1 MKTMD
6 FEESQKLD
14 NNSQYLKIQKAE
26 IKVPKYLFYFF
37 IPLIFII
44 ICFLF
49 YNKKVNVEKDKQSTV
64 DSFVKKLD
72 RNNFKS
78 LLNERKIFEM
88 NYSYEP
94 YMNID
99 KSISYDQNADII
111 YNKTGILN
119 ITKLD
124 YYYNGISK
132 DTSKL
137 NHIHI
142 SMGFDVNFIELSSI
156 AIASVLN
163 TSNPK
168 TYIHLHIMAI
178 DFSFIHMK
186 KIIQLKRFHDN
197 VDFIFYNSIQAEYDF
212 GERAKKEY
220 RGIGDYTRILA
231 PEIVNNTDRILIVDT
246 GDVIAQKDISEV
258 YNFDL
263 EDNYFAWILED
274 TAGNE
279 NADENK
285 FFRNNF
291 YPNTGICLINVKLW
305 RENGLYKKS
314 ILVSRAY
321 NILPC
326 PYQDIIFVVSDFK
339 FKYMPLKYNCKL
351 FFENDEQMKNRD
363 VNSKYIKKWIENQK
377 YTPYR
382 YSVEEILEAATDPVI
397 NHIYQEKIYKGVG
410 CNKLTI
416 QWIKYAITSGFYE
429 EIKKKYPIPFDT
441 CGHLL

>member
-1 MKTMD
+1 MKEID

-14 NNSQYLKIQKAE
+14 NNRENLKLQKV
-26 IKVPKYLFYFF
+26 KKNNLKDLFYFF
-37 IPLIFII
+37 IPLILII
-44 ICFLF
+44 IYFLF
-49 YNKKVNVEKDKQSTV
+49 FSKKGNLFKDKKNTD

-72 RNNFKS
+72 RNNFKNI
-78 LLNERKIFEM
+78 LNERKIFEM

-94 YMNID
+94 YMNLD

-111 YNKTGILN
+111 YDKTGILN

-124 YYYNGISK
+124 YYYSGILK

-163 TSNPK
+163 TSNPN

-178 DFSFIHMK
+178 DFSFKHMK
-186 KIIQLKRFHDN
+186 KIIQLKRLHDN
-197 VDFIFYNSIQAEYDF
+197 IDFIFYNSIQAEYDF

-220 RGIGDYTRILA
+220 RGIGDYTRILS

-263 EDNYFAWILED
+263 EDNIFGWILED

-305 RENGLYKKS
+305 RENNLYKKS

-321 NILPC
+321 HVLPC
-326 PYQDIIFVVSDFK
+326 PYQDIIFVISDFK

-363 VNSKYIKKWIENQK
+363 INSKYIKKWIENQK
-377 YTPYR
+377 YSPYR
-382 YSVEEILEAATDPVI
+382 YSVEEILEAAIDPVI

-429 EIKKKYPIPFDT
+429 EIKKKYPIPFDS
-441 CGHLL
+441 CEHLL

>member
-1 MKTMD
+1 MD
-6 FEESQKLD
+6 FEEAQNLD
-14 NNSQYLKIQKAE
+14 NNDQNLKIQKRR
-26 IKVPKYLFYFF
+26 IKILKYLFPFF
-37 IPLIFII
+37 IPLIFIL
-44 ICFLF
+44 ICLLLF
-49 YNKKVNVEKDKQSTV
+49 SNKEKKDKNKQIIV
-64 DSFVKKLD
+64 NSFVKKLD

-78 LLNERKIFEM
+78 ILNERRIFEM

-124 YYYNGISK
+124 YYYNGIFK
-132 DTSKL
+132 DTSNL

-156 AIASVLN
+156 AIASVFN
-163 TSNPK
+163 TSYPN

-178 DFSFIHMK
+178 NFSFIHMK
-186 KIIQLKRFHDN
+186 KIIQLKRFHEN

-212 GERAKKEY
+212 GERASKEY

-231 PEIVNNTDRILIVDT
+231 PEIVNDTDRILIVDT

-263 EDNYFAWILED
+263 GDNYFAWILED

-279 NADENK
+279 YADENK

-305 RENGLYKKS
+305 RENDLYKKS
-314 ILVSRAY
+314 ILVSRSY
-321 NILPC
+321 HILPC

-351 FFENDEQMKNRD
+351 FFETDEQMKNKD
-363 VNSKYIKKWIENQK
+363 VNSKYIKKWIDNQK
-377 YTPYR
+377 YSPYR
-382 YSVEEILEAATDPVI
+382 YSVEEILEAALDPVI

-416 QWIKYAITSGFYE
+416 QWLKYATTSGFYE
-429 EIKKKYPIPFDT
+429 EIKKKYPIPFET
-441 CGHLL
+441 CGHLI

>member
-1 MKTMD
+1 MD
-6 FEESQKLD
+6 FEIIQKLD
-14 NNSQYLKIQKAE
+14 NNSQFLKIQKAG
-26 IKVPKYLFYFF
+26 IKTPKYLFYFF
-37 IPLIFII
+37 IPLILI
-44 ICFLF
+44 ICCFLLF
-49 YNKKVNVEKDKQSTV
+49 SQKGNLDKDKQSTI
-64 DSFVKKLD
+64 DSLVKKLD

-78 LLNERKIFEM
+78 MLYERKIFEM

-94 YMNID
+94 YINID
-99 KSISYDQNADII
+99 KSISYEQNADII

-124 YYYNGISK
+124 YYYNGILK

-142 SMGFDVNFIELSSI
+142 SMGFDANFIELSSI

-163 TSNPK
+163 TSNPN

-178 DFSFIHMK
+178 NFSFMHIK
-186 KIIQLKRFHDN
+186 KIIKLKRFHDN

-212 GERAKKEY
+212 GDRAKKEY

-258 YNFDL
+258 YNFNL

-305 RENGLYKKS
+305 RENDLYKKS

-351 FFENDEQMKNRD
+351 FFENDKQMENRD

-377 YTPYR
+377 YSPYR

-429 EIKKKYPIPFDT
+429 EIKKKYITANLIIF
-441 CGHLL
+441 